1 MTASL
6 GPSFFFCKR
15 GINTYRH
22 PLSIHHSSTSW
33 SFLPTDLMHFTS
45 ITPWLDDPSPQTLRS
60 WFCLGLTMPSSGHT
74 SKHLISLYF
83 KKYLFIYLYLA
94 ALDLVAPQGSFTVSC
109 GISPH
114 GPRVL
119 VLSSSGSLALLPRG
133 MWDLSTL
140 TRDRTCVPCIA
151 RRILN
156 HQIRY

>member
-1 MTASL
+1 MTTSL
-6 GPSFFFCKR
+6 GPSFFLCKR
-15 GINTYRH
+15 GINNTDTLS
-22 PLSIHHSSTSW
+22 LSIVLPHHGPFFPLTLCTS
-33 SFLPTDLMHFTS
+33 L
-45 ITPWLDDPSPQTLRS
+45 PSPH
-60 WFCLGLTMPSSGHT
+60 GLTTPPPKPSVVGSVWGLPCPPRAT
-74 SKHLISLYF
+74 PANIS
-83 KKYLFIYLYLA
+83 YLFILKNIYLYLA

-119 VLSSSGSLALLPRG
+119 VLSSSGSLALLPHG

-151 RRILN
+151 RQILN